1 VPQNPN
7 IAIAPLF
14 MQASATF
21 AVPRNDRSGYI
32 VAPMKKDFAFP
43 NPLQRAEASHPRR
56 KWKYILSTVAVT
68 LSLLIVFLPNI
79 LSSKIGRNLL
89 KMRLESKYRGQV
101 WVTDW
106 KTRWFGPTYVDKF
119 SLTDGQGRQI
129 RFQQLNSPI
138 GLWQLLFGKLDLK
151 DTTITGLY
159 VEYVVD
165 YGDGTNTLDRLP
177 QGASPP
183 SLVGYPRTVARPPV
197 DLPAVSGHI
206 KLNDATLVLTRGQ
219 IELRDQ
225 LRTIYRSLKLSG
237 ISGTLDI
244 ASLDRPWECDLTG
257 IFGSDDSPGQFR
269 LAGTFA
275 LGQNGK
281 LDMTRGMAN
290 AQLTMLDVPNVPSF
304 GTSPLGWLFFPDF
317 APEDYGVMFGP
328 KLREVETTIKLADGK
343 LRLDPL
349 KIEGQLADGRISKLT
364 ARPVVDLIPTPAV
377 LSLDGELVASLPMS
391 RGLAKRFAFVNP
403 FVHNASGGTGQVD
416 VRLENLSM
424 PLASGNLLRKL
435 SLQGWAAM
443 RDVTVTSGQSAHDY
457 ELPRELTTQWQAIVG
472 DASPMPKVNAPEI
485 RFTVRDG
492 IASCEPYRITID
504 DQAVLLSGRARL
516 TGPLDMQAEMSLPA
530 ITAQPIKVTV
540 GGTVDNPSM
549 QIPQDSPLA
558 EAITRNMAS
567 LRAHRMEHL
576 MRMSEAQ
583 VREMLEAYDR
593 LSRERNTPPADT
605 PQPNPPQR

>member
-1 VPQNPN
+1 
-7 IAIAPLF
+7 
-14 MQASATF
+14 
-21 AVPRNDRSGYI
+21 
-32 VAPMKKDFAFP
+32 MKKDFAFP
-43 NPLQRAEASHPRR
+43 NPLQRAELSHPRR
-56 KWKYILSTVAVT
+56 KWKYILGVAVALT
-68 LSLLIVFLPNI
+68 LLVIFLPNL
-79 LSSKIGRNLL
+79 LSSKIGRNLI

-106 KTRWFGPTYVDKF
+106 RTRWFGPTDIDKF

-129 RFQQLNSPI
+129 RFQHLSSPI

-151 DTTITGLY
+151 DATITGLY

-165 YGDGTNTLDRLP
+165 YGDGTTTLDRLP

-183 SLVGYPRTVARPPV
+183 PLVGYPQAARRAPV
-197 DLPAVSGHI
+197 ELPAISGHI
-206 KLNDATLVLTRGQ
+206 KLNDGTLVLTRGQ

-225 LRTIYRSLKLSG
+225 LRTVYRSLRLSG

-244 ASLDRPWECDLTG
+244 ASLDQPWQCDLTG

-269 LAGTFA
+269 LAGSFA
-275 LGQNGK
+275 LGQNKK
-281 LDMTRGMAN
+281 LDLTRGMAN

-328 KLREVETTIKLADGK
+328 KLRQVDTIIKLTNGK

-349 KIEGQLADGRISKLT
+349 KIEGQLADGRTSKLI
-364 ARPVVDLIPTPAV
+364 ARPVIDLTVTPSV

-416 VRLENLSM
+416 VKLENLTL
-424 PLASGNLLRKL
+424 PLATGNLIRKI

-443 RDVTVTSGQSAHDY
+443 HGVIVTSGQSAHDY

-472 DASPMPKVNAPEI
+472 DASPMPKVSAPEI

-492 IASCEPYRITID
+492 IVSCEPYQITID
-504 DQAVLLSGRARL
+504 DQAVSLSGRARL
-516 TGPLDMQAEMSLPA
+516 AGPLEMQAELSLPA
-530 ITAQPIKVTV
+530 VTAQPIKVAI

-549 QIPQDSPLA
+549 QIPPNSPLT
-558 EAITRNMAS
+558 EVITRNMAT
-567 LRAHRMEHL
+567 LRARRMEHL

-583 VREMLEAYDR
+583 VREML
-593 LSRERNTPPADT
+593 
-605 PQPNPPQR
+605 